1 MLQGAY
7 AVKRI
12 RKLLPFFKILL
23 LGWSWT
29 NEFGGGSGLLPWNLP
44 AFVGQLH
51 PDDLICLRCFV
62 DRGPDG
68 FDAQLPRNWADLFDT
83 EALRR
88 SLAPTGSSVGLIR
101 SDKILLLFGPETRPA
116 AVDFESKFHESGLA
130 NVQITLEWVE
140 GGSAESLWHHT
151 SALLAKAKMTSV
163 RVVASLRSADKRFP
177 ACISHLC
184 PIALRFVAQF
194 QTNDHEPD

>member
-12 RKLLPFFKILL
+12 RKLLSFFKILL

-29 NEFGGGSGLLPWNLP
+29 NEFGGGSGLLSWNLP

-68 FDAQLPRNWADLFDT
+68 VDAQLPRNWADLFDT

-88 SLAPTGSSVGLIR
+88 SLAPTGQGNRIWIFPTPIGGRKVDSDGIDQLLDGEIR
-101 SDKILLLFGPETRPA
+101 FL
-116 AVDFESKFHESGLA
+116 ESNVRA
-130 NVQITLEWVE
+130 N
-140 GGSAESLWHHT
+140 
-151 SALLAKAKMTSV
+151 
-163 RVVASLRSADKRFP
+163 
-177 ACISHLC
+177 
-184 PIALRFVAQF
+184 
-194 QTNDHEPD
+194 